1 MCARAAY
8 YESAP
13 RHSWSGQSQHHLQQH
28 GCASARRSSLG
39 WSCWS
44 SCSWKGISKHS
55 RGDHP
60 CPLGTGV
67 KPPAQKENVEGE
79 KRSQVNMC
87 KVHERAGNRKKT
99 GFGSRGPGIIQQAR
113 SLLPCGMHWPCSSPW
128 TLPWCPASPCPAALQ
143 PTAWWLQ
150 SVGLQWKRRRLYCR
164 NPILCSKRFFFFLS
178 KRLIRLNK
186 ENGRHERVL
195 PRAVRGWGSAEGVSD
210 AGQV

>member
-1 MCARAAY
+1 MCAGAAY
-8 YESAP
+8 YERNGFGSAP

-55 RGDHP
+55 RGDHL
-60 CPLGTGV
+60 CSLGTGV

-79 KRSQVNMC
+79 KRSQVNMY

-113 SLLPCGMHWPCSSPW
+113 SLLHVACSGH
-128 TLPWCPASPCPAALQ
+128 AL
-143 PTAWWLQ
+143 L
-150 SVGLQWKRRRLYCR
+150 
-164 NPILCSKRFFFFLS
+164 
-178 KRLIRLNK
+178 
-186 ENGRHERVL
+186 HERCLDVLL
-195 PRAVRGWGSAEGVSD
+195 PRAQLRFNLQLDGFSQWAFSERGGVCTAEIPSYAQKGSSFF
-210 AGQV
+210 